1 MTRIQSAL
9 RCLAL
14 PVCSITLAF
23 AEDSKHTYMPGG
35 GYVPDS
41 RTAIKIAVAVWEPI
55 YGAAQIAR
63 EKPYHATLRDGVWTV
78 TGSLAAWTLGGVAI
92 AEISKQD
99 GRILLVSH
107 TK

>member
-1 MTRIQSAL
+1 MKRRTAVMISVFAL
-9 RCLAL
+9 AA
-14 PVCSITLAF
+14 AF
-23 AEDSKHTYMPGG
+23 AGDVPYAGVRPKDGF
-35 GYVPDS
+35 VPDAK
-41 RTAIKIAVAVWEPI
+41 TAIKIAVAVWEPI

>member
-1 MTRIQSAL
+1 MRRIQSAL
-9 RCLAL
+9 RSLAL
-14 PVCSITLAF
+14 LASNITIGF
-23 AEDSKHTYMPGG
+23 ADDSKHTYVPPG

-63 EKPYHATLRDGVWTV
+63 EKPYQATLRDGVWTV
-78 TGSLAAWTLGGVAI
+78 GGSLPERTPGGVAI

-99 GRILLVSH
+99 GRILRVSH
-107 TK
+107 SK

>member
-1 MTRIQSAL
+1 MTRILSPL
-9 RCLAL
+9 RSLAL
-14 PVCSITLAF
+14 LASSVTIAF
-23 AEDSKHTYMPGG
+23 AEDSKHPYMPPG

-41 RTAIKIAVAVWEPI
+41 RTAIKIAVAVWESI

-63 EKPYHATLRDGVWTV
+63 EKPYQATLRDDIWTI
-78 TGSLAAWTLGGVAI
+78 TGSLPEWTPGGVAI

-99 GRILLVSH
+99 GRILRVSH

>member
-9 RCLAL
+9 RSLAL
-14 PVCSITLAF
+14 LASSITIAF
-23 AEDSKHTYMPGG
+23 AEDSKHTYMPPG

-41 RTAIKIAVAVWEPI
+41 RTAIKITVAIWEPI
-55 YGAAQIAR
+55 YGAAQLAR

-78 TGSLAAWTLGGVAI
+78 TGSLPERTLGDVAI

-99 GRILLVSH
+99 GRILRVSH
-107 TK
+107 FK

>member
-1 MTRIQSAL
+1 MTRKLSPL
-9 RCLAL
+9 RSLAL
-14 PVCSITLAF
+14 LASSMTIAF
-23 AEDSKHTYMPGG
+23 AGDSKHTYMPPG

-63 EKPYHATLRDGVWTV
+63 EKPYHATLCDGVWTV
-78 TGSLAAWTLGGVAI
+78 TGSLPGRTLGGVAI
-92 AEISKQD
+92 AEISRQD
-99 GRILLVSH
+99 GRILRVSH